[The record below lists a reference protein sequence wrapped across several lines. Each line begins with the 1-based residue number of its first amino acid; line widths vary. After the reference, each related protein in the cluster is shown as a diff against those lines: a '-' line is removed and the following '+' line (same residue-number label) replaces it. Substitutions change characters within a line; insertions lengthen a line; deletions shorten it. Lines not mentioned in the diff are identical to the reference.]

1 MRGSSGDVP
10 PMVTVPASASL
21 NIMMGDDSLSDDVF
35 EVEDDVSMAASSG
48 LTPRSM
54 GQPLTMTPS
63 PTGYRDYKPPAEVL
77 DDNYGY
83 SSRDYD
89 SMRSSLK
96 RTKEEDSGMA
106 HKTILLGDSGVGKT
120 SLLVQFDTGRF
131 QPGNFAATVGI
142 GFTNKV
148 VVVDDTSIKLQIW
161 DTAGQERFRSV
172 THAYYRDAHA
182 LLLLYDV
189 TNKTSYDNI
198 RAWLSEIREHANEDV
213 VIMLLGNKSD
223 CGTERVVKR
232 EDGERLA
239 QEYKVPFM
247 ETSAK
252 TGLNVE
258 LAFLA
263 VARDLKARK
272 SNDPDDTK
280 FNVQDYVRQQS
291 QRNSCFNS
299 NCLTT

>member
-1 MRGSSGDVP
+1 MTGE
-10 PMVTVPASASL
+10 
-21 NIMMGDDSLSDDVF
+21 DSVNDDVF
-35 EVEDDVSMAASSG
+35 EMEGDRSANG
-48 LTPRSM
+48 LTPVVTEQRSA
-54 GQPLTMTPS
+54 TAPS

-77 DDNYGY
+77 SNDYGSSYRTGSRFDSTRGTYRRYQEREDDF
-83 SSRDYD
+83 
-89 SMRSSLK
+89 
-96 RTKEEDSGMA
+96 A

-120 SLLVQFDTGRF
+120 SLLVQFDTGKF

-148 VVVDDTSIKLQIW
+148 VTVDESRVKLQIW

-189 TNKTSYDNI
+189 TNKTSFDNI

-223 CGTERVVKR
+223 CGPERAVKK

-239 QEYKVPFM
+239 SEYKVPFM

-263 VARDLKARK
+263 VARELRARK
-272 SNDPDDTK
+272 SSDPDDTK

-291 QRNSCFNS
+291 KRNSCFNS

>member
-1 MRGSSGDVP
+1 MTS
-10 PMVTVPASASL
+10 
-21 NIMMGDDSLSDDVF
+21 DDMNDDVF
-35 EVEDDVSMAASSG
+35 EVDDDTTAMSSG
-48 LTPRSM
+48 LTP
-54 GQPLTMTPS
+54 GTVDQEPLTTTPS
-63 PTGYRDYKPPAEVL
+63 PTGYRDYKPPAEVFTE
-77 DDNYGY
+77 NYGY
-83 SSRDYD
+83 TSTISSGYHAGG
-89 SMRSSLK
+89 SK
-96 RTKEEDSGMA
+96 RTKEEDPAGTA
-106 HKTILLGDSGVGKT
+106 RKTILLGDSGVGKT
-120 SLLVQFDTGRF
+120 SLLVQFDTGSF

-148 VVVDDTSIKLQIW
+148 VVVDDTSVKLQIW

-223 CGTERVVKR
+223 CGPERVVKR
-232 EDGERLA
+232 EEGERLA

-263 VARDLKARK
+263 VARELMARK
-272 SNDPDDTK
+272 SNDPDNTK

-291 QRNSCFNS
+291 QRSSCFS
-299 NCLTT
+299 TNCLTT

>member
-1 MRGSSGDVP
+1 MEADG
-10 PMVTVPASASL
+10 SL
-21 NIMMGDDSLSDDVF
+21 N
-35 EVEDDVSMAASSG
+35 G
-48 LTPRSM
+48 LAPTVTEQRSA
-54 GQPLTMTPS
+54 TAPS

-77 DDNYGY
+77 SNDYGTTYHTSSGFDNARANYQRNQEREDDF
-83 SSRDYD
+83 
-89 SMRSSLK
+89 
-96 RTKEEDSGMA
+96 A

-120 SLLVQFDTGRF
+120 SLLVQFDTGKF

-148 VVVDDTSIKLQIW
+148 VTVDETRVKLQIW

-189 TNKTSYDNI
+189 TNKTSFDNI
-198 RAWLSEIREHANEDV
+198 RAWLSEIREHASEDV

-223 CGTERVVKR
+223 CGQERVVKK

-239 QEYKVPFM
+239 SEYKVPFM

-263 VARDLKARK
+263 VARELRARK
-272 SNDPDDTK
+272 SGDPDDTK

-291 QRNSCFNS
+291 KRNSCFNS

>member
-1 MRGSSGDVP
+1 MRGGSGDVP
-10 PMVTVPASASL
+10 GMVTVPASASL
-21 NIMMGDDSLSDDVF
+21 NIMTADDNMSDDVF
-35 EVEDDVSMAASSG
+35 EDDGSNAPSTG
-48 LTPRSM
+48 LTPGTT
-54 GQPLTMTPS
+54 GQTLTTTPS
-63 PTGYRDYKPPAEVL
+63 PTGYRDYKPPAEVFVE
-77 DDNYGY
+77 NYGY
-83 SSRDYD
+83 SSSDYD
-89 SMRSSLK
+89 NTSSLK
-96 RTKEEDSGMA
+96 RVKEEDPGLT

-120 SLLVQFDTGRF
+120 SLLVQFDTKRF

-263 VARDLKARK
+263 VARELKARK
-272 SNDPDDTK
+272 SSDPDDTK

>member
-1 MRGSSGDVP
+1 M
-10 PMVTVPASASL
+10 T
-21 NIMMGDDSLSDDVF
+21 GDDSMSDDVF
-35 EVEDDVSMAASSG
+35 EVDDYASAHAMSAG
-48 LTPRSM
+48 LTP
-54 GQPLTMTPS
+54 GTAEQPLTTTPS
-63 PTGYRDYKPPAEVL
+63 PTGYRDYKPPAEVFTE
-77 DDNYGY
+77 NYGY
-83 SSRDYD
+83 SSTTSKDYG
-89 SMRSSLK
+89 SVRSCLK
-96 RTKEEDSGMA
+96 RANVEDAGFT

-120 SLLVQFDTGRF
+120 SLLVQFDTGKF

-223 CGTERVVKR
+223 CGPERVVKR

-272 SNDPDDTK
+272 SSDPDDTR

-291 QRNSCFNS
+291 QRSSCFNS

>member
-1 MRGSSGDVP
+1 MRGGSGEVP
-10 PMVTVPASASL
+10 TMVTVPASTSL
-21 NIMMGDDSLSDDVF
+21 NIMTADDSMSDDVF
-35 EVEDDVSMAASSG
+35 EVEDDASMAISNC
-48 LTPRSM
+48 LTPGSIS
-54 GQPLTMTPS
+54 QPLTTTPS
-63 PTGYRDYKPPAEVL
+63 PTGYPDYKPPAEVFAE
-77 DDNYGY
+77 NYGY
-83 SSRDYD
+83 PTRNFDNV
-89 SMRSSLK
+89 RSCLK
-96 RTKEEDSGMA
+96 RTNEEDSGLT

-120 SLLVQFDTGRF
+120 SLLVQFDIGKF

-148 VVVDDTSIKLQIW
+148 VVVDDTSVKLQIW

-223 CGTERVVKR
+223 CGPERVVKR

-263 VARDLKARK
+263 VARDLKAKK
-272 SNDPDDTK
+272 SSNPDDTK

-291 QRNSCFNS
+291 QRTSCFTS